1 MSKLQSA
8 PVVSSSLDLG
18 TYLGSHR
25 EGVWKVLPLYL
36 GFAATGIGVALP
48 GVMLPILLAR
58 WSLPD
63 EGGGNLFFVGW
74 IGSSLGALLLSGPLL
89 RALSRGGAAVALAA
103 VGLSFCPPW
112 AATGCMLLYGLGLG
126 TVMTSISLLI
136 QKQADDSSRALVRLN
151 LLWAVGASLCPVLV
165 LRTLRTA
172 DLRPSLYPLAL
183 LFVLLAAWAVRR
195 LSRQGSVADR
205 QGDTVPAIPHHPR
218 VAAALGDR
226 ATSLVASIRS
236 LPKSLIVLVMLT
248 TGVEASAGG
257 WLATYAK
264 RGGDP
269 FSQIVA
275 APTCFWA
282 GLLFSRLFW
291 SFSPRAAAER
301 WVIRGSVLAMTA
313 SALTLIVSLHG
324 WPFFVAAACLGF
336 GIGPVYP
343 LLLAAAL
350 RFHSGGTIFFLAGV
364 GSALLPWLTGFVSTH
379 RGSLH
384 AGFFVPA
391 IATLIMVV
399 LSFEAPLP
407 DRAT

>member
-1 MSKLQSA
+1 MSKPQSA
-8 PVVSSSLDLG
+8 PVVSSSLDPG

-25 EGVWKVLPLYL
+25 GGVWKVLPLYL

-89 RALSRGGAAVALAA
+89 RALSRGGAAVAVAA
-103 VGLSFCPPW
+103 VGLSLCPPW
-112 AATGCMLLYGLGLG
+112 AATICMLLYGLGLG

-136 QKQADDSSRALVRLN
+136 QKQAGDSTRALVRLN
-151 LLWAVGASLCPVLV
+151 LLWALGASLCPVLV
-165 LRTLRTA
+165 VRTLQTG
-172 DLRPSLYPLAL
+172 DLRAILYPLAL
-183 LFVLLAAWAVRR
+183 LFVVLAAWAISQR
-195 LSRQGSVADR
+195 SHQPDR
-205 QGDTVPAIPHHPR
+205 ESNALPR
-218 VAAALGDR
+218 VAAASGFL
-226 ATSLVASIRS
+226 ASFVASVRMI
-236 LPKSLIVLVMLT
+236 PKSLLVLVMLT

-282 GLLFSRLFW
+282 GLLLSRLFW
-291 SFSPRAAAER
+291 SFAPRAAAER
-301 WVIRGSVLAMTA
+301 WVIRCSYIAMSA
-313 SALTLIVSLHG
+313 STLTLLISPHG
-324 WPFFVAAACLGF
+324 WPFFLAAACLGF

-350 RFHSGGTIFFLAGV
+350 RFHSGGGVFFLAGV
-364 GSALLPWLTGFVSTH
+364 GSALLPWLTGFVSTQ

-391 IATLIMVV
+391 AATLLMVA
-399 LSFEAPLP
+399 LSFKAPLP
-407 DRAT
+407 DRSQP

>member
-136 QKQADDSSRALVRLN
+136 QKQAGNSTRALVRLN